1 MHHTKHSVV
10 RMNQRG
16 IVHAMAE
23 LVYAY
28 GTVHGDKIVLTQK
41 AAIARLNEARADKD
55 ALNLALDNGCDNL
68 FDVLR
73 QLREVE
79 AELPVLMKLVD
90 KHGAVVVMVGDNL
103 ITAYGLH

>member
-1 MHHTKHSVV
+1 MNHTKHSVV

-16 IVHAMAE
+16 IAHAMAD

-28 GTVHGDKIVLTQK
+28 GKPHGNKIVLTQK
-41 AAIARLNEARADKD
+41 AAIARLIEARADKA
-55 ALNLALDNGCDNL
+55 ALNLALDTGCGNL

-79 AELPVLMKLVD
+79 AELSVLMKLID
-90 KHGAVVVMVGDNL
+90 KHGAVVVIVGDNL

>member
-1 MHHTKHSVV
+1 MNHTKHAVA

-16 IVHAMAE
+16 IAHAMAA
-23 LVYAY
+23 LICAY
-28 GTVHGDKIVLTQK
+28 GTDHGDKIVFTQK
-41 AAIARLNEARADKD
+41 AAIFRLAEARAEKT
-55 ALNLALDNGCDNL
+55 ALNLALDNGCSDM

-79 AELPVLMKLVD
+79 AEISVLMKLID
-90 KHGAVVVMVGDNL
+90 KHGAVVVVVGDDL